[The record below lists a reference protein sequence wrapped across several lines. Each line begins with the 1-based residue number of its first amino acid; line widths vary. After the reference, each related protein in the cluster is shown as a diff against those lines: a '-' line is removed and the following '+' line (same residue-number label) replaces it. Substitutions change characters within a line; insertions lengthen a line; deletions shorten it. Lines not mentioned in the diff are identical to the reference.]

1 MKIERS
7 LLGILIL
14 LLLFIPEVKSQEE
27 EPYLE
32 ITSPN
37 INTVWYAGERG
48 KVVWETNIIADTV
61 SLAFWGGNYY
71 LDEDVDNKGYYY
83 IPLPE
88 DITLGR
94 DFMIEMSIFG
104 DSGNDSD
111 MVWDILIKI
120 RPPVDYTIW
129 IILAVVLG
137 LIGIFG
143 IMFYAGKQNRLMKK
157 EIEILKRNEHDRT
170 ENEKLQLKKK

>member
-1 MKIERS
+1 MKKKRS
-7 LLGILIL
+7 FLGILIL
-14 LLLFIPEVKSQEE
+14 LLCFIPEVKSQE

-37 INTVWYAGERG
+37 ANTAWYAGERG
-48 KVVWETNIIADTV
+48 KVEWETNIIADTV

-94 DFMIEMSIFG
+94 DFMIEMSI
-104 DSGNDSD
+104 SGESGSASD

-143 IMFYAGKQNRLMKK
+143 IMFYAGRQNRIMKK
-157 EIEILKRNEHDRT
+157 EIEILKHNEQDRT
-170 ENEKLQLKKK
+170 